1 MSILIKEIGLQK
13 IIYKNTVKVCMIGS
27 GLKTLMKS
35 GDKIRILAR
44 SINNRWSLGN
54 RSKFSWPITEQSRH

>member
-13 IIYKNTVKVCMIGS
+13 IIYKIAVKVYMIGL

-35 GDKIRILAR
+35 GDKNPNIGQV
-44 SINNRWSLGN
+44 N
-54 RSKFSWPITEQSRH
+54 TQ

>member
-35 GDKIRILAR
+35 GDKNPDIGQF
-44 SINNRWSLGN
+44 N
-54 RSKFSWPITEQSRH
+54 TE

>member
-13 IIYKNTVKVCMIGS
+13 KIYKNTVKVCMIGS

-35 GDKIRILAR
+35 GDKNPNIDQV
-44 SINNRWSLGN
+44 N
-54 RSKFSWPITEQSRH
+54 KQ